1 MELDDLKLLLD
12 TSIDLEAN
20 KSENE
25 ISVLLSATTKSLVSK
40 LKISIWIEIILTIAC
55 CLLFSIVVFFNQ
67 YWAVRAY
74 FSVFAII
81 CIPFIFVLLLLLQRI
96 NILSYTDRPV
106 KHNLEKMNA
115 ILKRYIKNAYAVT
128 FFLLSFCL
136 LYSFTIAYIETK
148 NNIHGSIFF
157 GFEKSAFSFPFIL
170 FIIIY
175 SIGLFTG
182 MHYFAKWYFNK
193 LYGQY
198 LADLENCIRDLDEI
212 SENDIL

>member
-74 FSVFAII
+74 FSVFVII

-96 NILSYTDRPV
+96 NLLSHTDRPV
-106 KHNLEKMNA
+106 KHNLEKITA
-115 ILKRYIKNAYAVT
+115 ILKRYIKNAYAAT

-157 GFEKSAFSFPFIL
+157 AFEKSAFSLPFIL

-175 SIGLFTG
+175 SLGLFTV

-198 LADLENCIRDLDEI
+198 LAELEKCIRDLNEI
-212 SENDIL
+212 PENASL